1 MANVNTDSEFILE
14 EAVDEGFALVSSIER
29 FLLAQLSSADLAEI
43 QKARQATG
51 AAKFDVDMAS
61 SFPDA
66 DSRPCY
72 RVYEHTCGPDH
83 DTPPDNFSVE
93 CTLVCQAFL
102 G

>member
-43 QKARQATG
+43 QKARQAT
-51 AAKFDVDMAS
+51 
-61 SFPDA
+61 DA